1 MLLSY
6 HKEETAKDNDCI
18 FFGCNDKKSNYQAM
32 GSFNTDRFMNFLNE
46 MIIPEGTVILLDNVS
61 FHHSKVVK
69 ALAQQKKWFLLYTPP
84 YSPWYNPIEGAF
96 SIAKRAY
103 YQGKNIEEAFDCV
116 TRSHLEAFMKKSL
129 FIHEMPQQK
138 T

>member
-1 MLLSY
+1 
-6 HKEETAKDNDCI
+6 
-18 FFGCNDKKSNYQAM
+18 
-32 GSFNTDRFMNFLNE
+32 MNFLNE
-46 MIIPEGTVILLDNVS
+46 MTIPEGTVILLDNVF

-84 YSPWYNPIEGAF
+84 YSPWYNPIEGVF

-103 YQGKNIEEAFDCV
+103 YQGKNIEEAFECV
-116 TRSHLEAFMKKSL
+116 TRSHFMKKSL

-138 T
+138 LEIKATMQLSQGRWIQMELRRPFTF